1 MPRVSSF
8 FSCYDGEKGLAINEA
23 LELLMEATGISLKK
37 LTLQY
42 EQQFLFKELTA
53 HFTAGRW
60 HSILG
65 SSGVGKSTLLKVI
78 AGLVDDYQGEI
89 LADNQQPLSQRIAW
103 MAQDDL
109 LLPWL
114 NVQDNVALG
123 YRLRQEKPHHLKE
136 QVELLLEKVGLS
148 TLANRMPYQLSGG
161 QRQRVA
167 LARTLLEDKPIILM
181 DEPFSALD
189 VAKRLALQTL
199 FVELLSDKTV
209 LFITHDPLEA
219 LRLSQSIW
227 LMQGAPAQLEQVV
240 QLESATPRKLDDVEV
255 LHWQNQ
261 LLGLMSKG
269 DEYV

>member
-1 MPRVSSF
+1 M
-8 FSCYDGEKGLAINEA
+8 
-23 LELLMEATGISLKK
+23 
-37 LTLQY
+37 QY
-42 EQQFLFKELTA
+42 EQQFLFQELAA
-53 HFTAGRW
+53 HFSAGSW

-78 AGLVDDYQGEI
+78 AGIVGDYQGAI
-89 LADNQQPLSQRIAW
+89 LADDAEPLSGRIAW

-114 NVQDNVALG
+114 NVRENVALG
-123 YRLRQEKPHHLKE
+123 YQLRQERPADLTQKIHHL
-136 QVELLLEKVGLS
+136 LGKVGLS
-148 TLANRMPYQLSGG
+148 ELASRMPYQLSGG

-189 VAKRLALQTL
+189 VSKRLDLQAL

-227 LMQGAPAQLEQVV
+227 LMQGNPAQLNLIV
-240 QLESATPRKLDDVEV
+240 QINTPTPRAVDDREV
-255 LHWQNQ
+255 LHWQNH
-261 LLGLMSKG
+261 LLSLMHQEG
-269 DEYV
+269 EYE

>member
-1 MPRVSSF
+1 
-8 FSCYDGEKGLAINEA
+8 
-23 LELLMEATGISLKK
+23 MEVTGISLKK
-37 LTLQY
+37 LTVQY

-53 HFTAGRW
+53 HFVAGCW

-65 SSGVGKSTLLKVI
+65 SSGVGKSTLLKAI
-78 AGLVDDYQGEI
+78 AGLVDDYHGEI
-89 LADNQQPLSQRIAW
+89 VTDNAQALGGRVAW

-114 NVQDNVALG
+114 SVQDNVALG
-123 YRLRQEKPHHLKE
+123 YRLRQEKPHNLKE
-136 QVELLLEKVGLS
+136 KVEQLLEKVGLEK
-148 TLANRMPYQLSGG
+148 LATRMPYQLSGG

-189 VAKRLALQTL
+189 VTKRLQLQAL
-199 FVELLSDKTV
+199 FVELLVDKTV

-227 LMQGAPAQLEQVV
+227 LMQGAPARLEHVV
-240 QLESATPRKLDDVEV
+240 QLESATPRKLDDPEV

-261 LLGLMSKG
+261 LLGLMSKEG
-269 DEYV
+269 EYV